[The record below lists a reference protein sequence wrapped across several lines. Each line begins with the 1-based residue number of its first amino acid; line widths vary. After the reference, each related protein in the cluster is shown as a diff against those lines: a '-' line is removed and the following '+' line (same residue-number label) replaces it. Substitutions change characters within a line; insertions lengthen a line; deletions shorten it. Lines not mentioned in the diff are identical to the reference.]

1 MVILL
6 SAGAAGQPEAAV
18 PAGGDDHARVQAHC
32 RGVPLLGGVHTG
44 EHPGGCEL
52 STLQLMVLLNI
63 GDTVPARESL
73 RDEHKQHAVTTLL
86 QFLA

>member
-1 MVILL
+1 MIIMVILL

-44 EHPGGCEL
+44 EPP
-52 STLQLMVLLNI
+52 
-63 GDTVPARESL
+63 PAVEGVSCL
-73 RDEHKQHAVTTLL
+73 HCS
-86 QFLA
+86 

>member
-73 RDEHKQHAVTTLL
+73 RDEHKQHAVTPLL

>member
-44 EHPGGCEL
+44 EHPRGGCEL
-52 STLQLMVLLNI
+52 STLQLMFPINI
-63 GDTVPARESL
+63 GDTVPARE
-73 RDEHKQHAVTTLL
+73 
-86 QFLA
+86 

>member
-1 MVILL
+1 MIIMVILL

-44 EHPGGCEL
+44 EHHLGGCEL
-52 STLQLMVLLNI
+52 STLQLMVLINI
-63 GDTVPARESL
+63 GDTFTIPARESL
-73 RDEHKQHAVTTLL
+73 RDEHK
-86 QFLA
+86 